1 MSKKVRIS
9 TAIFGKKVFNSKAE
23 LEYYKKYKKINL
35 AKELVMETHEA
46 VGIAEGYIKGYEMQ
60 VIIVLHD
67 KEDDKDKIEYSIF
80 EKYTDTETPEDMV
93 NSPAVQVGSILS
105 GFLKTMNI

>member
-46 VGIAEGYIKGYEMQ
+46 VGIAEGYIPAETVEEELKAWQHLIDTGMCWQ
-60 VIIVLHD
+60 LQGWFSRQANNLILAGVC
-67 KEDDKDKIEYSIF
+67 KQKIL
-80 EKYTDTETPEDMV
+80 
-93 NSPAVQVGSILS
+93 N
-105 GFLKTMNI
+105 

>member
-1 MSKKVRIS
+1 MSKKVRVS

-46 VGIAEGYIKGYEMQ
+46 VGIAEGYIPADTVEEELKAWQHLIDTGMCWQLQGWFGRQANFLIENK
-60 VIIVLHD
+60 LCR
-67 KEDDKDKIEYSIF
+67 EKIL
-80 EKYTDTETPEDMV
+80 
-93 NSPAVQVGSILS
+93 N
-105 GFLKTMNI
+105 